1 MNRFL
6 RQRRSASGVRPLRY
20 SGDAATV
27 QLSRDQHC
35 AVLGPNDRMRFPIDC
50 LIGGKWTPFRAF
62 AEHVA
67 NRLMERFGRQRRD
80 RHRIN
85 ILHPRR
91 QQSV

>member
-1 MNRFL
+1 
-6 RQRRSASGVRPLRY
+6 
-20 SGDAATV
+20 
-27 QLSRDQHC
+27 
-35 AVLGPNDRMRFPIDC
+35 MRFPIDC